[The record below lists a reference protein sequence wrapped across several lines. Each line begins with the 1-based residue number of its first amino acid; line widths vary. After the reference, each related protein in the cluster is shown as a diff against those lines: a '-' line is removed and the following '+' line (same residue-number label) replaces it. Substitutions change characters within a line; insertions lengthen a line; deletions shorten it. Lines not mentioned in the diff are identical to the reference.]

1 MPDDDNRQEE
11 PGRSHVAGGDPAT
24 SGDGLLRKELARLLD
39 AGGEP
44 DALDALDAL
53 WIARLSGLG
62 PVDWSLIGSGN
73 DPTAPPL
80 PAEPPPDP
88 MPDPGP
94 GPDLGAETPSARIH
108 LPGGS
113 GATRTSSG
121 GAHAI
126 RVAQPPAL
134 IDALSLARALR
145 PLRRAVASAGARTL
159 DVQATAAASG
169 DTGLLLPV
177 LRPSAERCFSIDL
190 LIDVGTTMTVWHRLA
205 SELRTLLERHGAFA
219 DIRCWALHTD
229 EPEPRLAPFR
239 RGAQTPWT
247 TRRWREALRDPT
259 GRRVVLVLTDGV
271 GPTWYGNELPA
282 TLADWSRE
290 RPVAALQVL
299 PSRLWH
305 RTALRTSPVRARGG
319 EAPRATLQ
327 VRTSGP
333 LPGIARGR
341 AGAVDRARIRW
352 LPVLEVAGPWLDPWA
367 RLVSG
372 RTTDWTP
379 LRAAPLTVVD
389 RPGLAAPADEPRTPA
404 DWIERFE
411 AGYSS
416 DAFRLLRLLAA
427 APLSLPVMR
436 LVQRTMLPNTATPM
450 QLSEIF
456 LSGLLVRRT
465 PAEPSEDP
473 DAVLYDFRDGVREA
487 LLARLT
493 RTESLSVLQQVINGV
508 SERVAETLGGGVTD
522 FAALVAT
529 GMDGGL
535 DGLQLPEDSRAFAE
549 VALAVIRGAGGD
561 YGDLVARLTGVE
573 GTATTASAAGPEQ
586 REAEPRPGERRAG
599 LFWWLRGRAR
609 SGTPR
614 DTSAVFE
621 AEAEAE
627 ARGAVELF
635 PTRARVLSRVPELPE
650 NYVGRGVTSHIME
663 VLLRAGAGA
672 TESRPIRGTATCV
685 IDGAPGV
692 GKTALAIECARG
704 AAVEFTMV
712 RWIRAH
718 TREVLVNDL
727 LALAADLGLTGN
739 PDTNFPNLLMARLRA
754 HLREHPGWL
763 LIYDGATP
771 EALAVVSRLR
781 EPVPQWLPPE
791 GYGSVLV
798 TLDAG
803 ASWPGPHETV
813 TLDDFSRA
821 SALAYLE
828 SALAPQRGELWD
840 HSGELADLV
849 EVTGTRRPLDLEAV
863 ALSIKAGRMPVGAFV
878 QRALEGRAGI
888 ARFLHSLVWI
898 SQGDAFLGT
907 GVVVGP
913 RTVLTAA
920 DVDVSRGVLYLHQ
933 HSGPA
938 VRVNNPVRRLDDPRL
953 TLLVMTEDV
962 FSPAPLA
969 LTAKRPVTVA
979 AWYPPQQQGRGF
991 RLSPVRSAAHVL
1003 PQGTALID
1011 AAGRLRSVLVASAA
1025 DTTTAIDVTPELLAT
1040 LRSRPPASIR
1050 ARDRR
1055 PESISTVPPTQ
1066 VPYFYLSY
1074 ARRRIPGELPS
1085 PEHRFFVD
1093 LTRTIW
1099 EVTDFAGPDL
1109 GFFDDRLPTGARW
1122 EEEMKLALASA
1133 RVFIPLYSPQYFKSA
1148 WCGMEWDAFSRR
1160 RRLARRTADQGGT
1173 AIVPIQWTGIGTG
1186 KLVLPPVVREVQRPA
1201 SEFHSRYLQAGL
1213 VDLVG
1218 SGSDEY
1224 RRVVLAIAKTV
1235 VDVAETTRLTPC
1247 DISLFDDLHN
1257 VFDDP
1262 ANTER

>member
-145 PLRRAVASAGARTL
+145 PLRRTVASAGARTL

-205 SELRTLLERHGAFA
+205 GELRTLLERHGAFA
-219 DIRCWALHTD
+219 GIRCWALHTD

-271 GPTWYGNELPA
+271 GPAWYGNELPA

-389 RPGLAAPADEPRTPA
+389 RPGLATPADEPRTPA

-493 RTESLSVLQQVINGV
+493 RTESLSVLQQVVNGV

-535 DGLQLPEDSRAFAE
+535 DGLQLPADSRAFAE

-573 GTATTASAAGPEQ
+573 GTATTASAAIPEQ
-586 REAEPRPGERRAG
+586 GEAEPRSGERRAG

-614 DTSAVFE
+614 EAPAVF
-621 AEAEAE
+621 EAEAE

-663 VLLRAGAGA
+663 VLLRAGARA

-704 AAVEFTMV
+704 AAGEFTMV

-727 LALAADLGLTGN
+727 LAFAADLGLTGN

-771 EALAVVSRLR
+771 EALAVLSRLR

-821 SALAYLE
+821 SALAYLA

-840 HSGELADLV
+840 HRGELAELV
-849 EVTGTRRPLDLEAV
+849 EVTGTTRPLDLEAV
-863 ALSIKAGRMPVGAFV
+863 ALSIKADRVSVGAFV

-920 DVDVSRGVLYLHQ
+920 DVDVSQGLPYLHQ
-933 HSGPA
+933 HSRPA
-938 VRVNNPVRRLDDPRL
+938 VRAYNPVRRLDNPRL
-953 TLLVMTEDV
+953 TLLLMTEDV
-962 FSPAPLA
+962 FLPAPLA
-969 LTAKRPVTVA
+969 PSAKSPATVA
-979 AWYPPQQQGRGF
+979 AWYPPQEQGRGF
-991 RLSPVRSAAHVL
+991 RLSPAPSAAHIL

-1011 AAGRLRSVLVASAA
+1011 AVGRLQSLVVTSA
-1025 DTTTAIDVTPELLAT
+1025 DGTTTPIDVTPELLDKLMSRSAT
-1040 LRSRPPASIR
+1040 RIR
-1050 ARDRR
+1050 ARDRE
-1055 PESISTVPPTQ
+1055 PEHTSAPSSTQ
-1066 VPYFYLSY
+1066 MPYFYLSY
-1074 ARRRIPGELPS
+1074 ARTRRIPGERLS
-1085 PEHRFFVD
+1085 PERRFFTD
-1093 LTRTIW
+1093 LTRNVFELTSFR
-1099 EVTDFAGPDL
+1099 EPDF
-1109 GFFDDRLPTGARW
+1109 GFFDERLPSGVRW
-1122 EEEMKLALASA
+1122 EEEMKLALAST
-1133 RVFIPLYSPQYFKSA
+1133 RVFIPLYSPHYFKSE

-1160 RRLARRTADQGGT
+1160 RHLARRTTDQGRT
-1173 AIVPIQWTGIGTG
+1173 AIVPVLWTGTG
-1186 KLVLPPVVREVQRPA
+1186 KLVLPPVARDVQYTAP
-1201 SEFHSRYLQAGL
+1201 EFGSRYLRAGL
-1213 VDLVG
+1213 VDLVE
-1218 SGSDEY
+1218 SGRGVEY
-1224 RRVVLAIAKTV
+1224 RRVVQVIAKTV
-1235 VDVAETTRLTPC
+1235 VEVAEATRLRPC
-1247 DISLFDDLHN
+1247 DVSLFDSLHN